1 MSQDSS
7 YGYIDASSLK
17 DFLADMKG
25 KNDIDNAN
33 YQTLSI
39 LNNVKIKHY
48 ENYSFK
54 TG

>member
-17 DFLADMKG
+17 DFLDDMKG
-25 KNDIDNAN
+25 KNID

-54 TG
+54 IG